1 MIDYNQ
7 TTINIKYTL
16 SELDKLINALEFL
29 TTLNLPIDKNYIKP
43 YSLLKDNLL
52 KIQKEANEK
61 CLEHQNDKKK

>member
-52 KIQKEANEK
+52 KIQEEANEK